1 MFKKILCPVDGS
13 DHARLALE
21 LAIQLAT
28 ASDAKVMLLHNLL
41 DKSASD
47 ELERFA
53 RIEGLAPQVS
63 PELDR
68 RRSVEARLEY
78 GYTPLPEGSRAFVE
92 IAQHL
97 LDDARRQA
105 EAAGLSDVETIM
117 TDGDAADAIL
127 RAIREREADCVVI
140 GSRGLS
146 DAKAL
151 FLGSVSHKVMNRAGC
166 TCIAVK

>member
-1 MFKKILCPVDGS
+1 MFKTILCAIDGS

-21 LAIQLAT
+21 LSVQLAR
-28 ASDAKVMLLHNLL
+28 SSGGKLILQHNLL
-41 DKSASD
+41 DKSASA

-53 RIEGLAPQVS
+53 EIEGLTSHVT

-78 GYTPLPEGSRAFVE
+78 GYTPLPEGTRTFVE
-92 IAQHL
+92 IGEHL
-97 LDDARRQA
+97 LDNARREA
-105 EAAGLSDVETIM
+105 EAGGVPDVETVM
-117 TDGDAADAIL
+117 TDGDAADSIL
-127 RAIREREADCVVI
+127 RAVRERGADCVVI

-151 FLGSVSHKVMNRAGC
+151 FLGSVSHKVMNRAPC